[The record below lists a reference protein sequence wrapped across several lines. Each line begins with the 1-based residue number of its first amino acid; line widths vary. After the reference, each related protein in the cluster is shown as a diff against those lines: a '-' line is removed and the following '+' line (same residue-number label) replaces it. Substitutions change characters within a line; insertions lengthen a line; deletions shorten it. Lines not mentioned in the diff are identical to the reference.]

1 MQVATNQ
8 GGGDIGLTGGIVTRH
23 RELQRQRAV
32 DVGDHDAVLLLAA
45 MACLDRQ
52 GVGGEVKR
60 RRPGDFPALQVI
72 VVPLGLNRHP
82 FRVAQADIVQIVT
95 AELHGLPGGVGAAEV
110 VFETVTDDN
119 HVPPSEDG
127 HPPVGGQTHGVD
139 ADDGGIQRQVGV
151 ADRRVGDG
159 VGINRDRFP
168 DFAVLH
174 RVRVV
179 PVFAFVASSSDEA
192 AKAHPHHAC
201 FVVNAALDIAAL
213 NLAARIRAHTEL
225 AAGERGS
232 GDVQR
237 GRAHRCRGDT
247 PHRLVHRVA
256 LDRPRQGQQAHRA
269 AFGQFD
275 HGNAGLVVD
284 AARFGGGTGGGI
296 EAVVEFTTPVKVGL
310 AAGRKADAAGDNALV
325 QGGQQID
332 TQDAAGRLFR
342 ASIFRLLAAIAHRH
356 HKAVVNRRTGKG
368 IDVFKPGKDKAVKRL
383 DGLLVALG
391 ADDALA
397 HRLLAVD
404 GFGDAG
410 GVVRFEFDGT
420 GRVVNVAE
428 VRASAVNQPAAAVV
442 AHGDVGVHLPR
453 VGLAL
458 LHLVVVVLDQH
469 VKGHLKAARLDLP
482 LREVEGDV
490 AVVPPRRCLKLLGLR
505 FAHRVIHFHVKMLV
519 TAREVRQR
527 NVAAAVVHRPRPCP
541 GDIAHAVIL
550 RGFGAIVRPA

>member
-1 MQVATNQ
+1 M
-8 GGGDIGLTGGIVTRH
+8 
-23 RELQRQRAV
+23 
-32 DVGDHDAVLLLAA
+32 
-45 MACLDRQ
+45 
-52 GVGGEVKR
+52 
-60 RRPGDFPALQVI
+60 
-72 VVPLGLNRHP
+72 
-82 FRVAQADIVQIVT
+82 
-95 AELHGLPGGVGAAEV
+95 GAAEV
-110 VFETVTDDN
+110 VLQTVTDDN
-119 HVPPSEDG
+119 HVAPPEDG

-159 VGINRDRFP
+159 VGIDRDGFP
-168 DFAVLH
+168 DFAVLY
-174 RVRVV
+174 RVGVI
-179 PVFAFVASSSDEA
+179 PVFALIPGGGNQA
-192 AKAHPHHAC
+192 AKAHPYHAR

-213 NLAARIRAHTEL
+213 NLAPRIRAHTEL

-237 GRAHRCRGDT
+237 GRTHRCRGDT

-269 AFGQFD
+269 AFGEINN
-275 HGNAGLVVD
+275 GNAGLVVD
-284 AARFGGGTGGGI
+284 AARFAGGTGGGI
-296 EAVVEFTTPVKVGL
+296 EAVVEFAPAVKIGL
-310 AAGRKADAAGDNALV
+310 AAAGEADAAGNHALV
-325 QGGQQID
+325 QGRQQIH

-342 ASIFRLLAAIAHRH
+342 ARVLTLLAAIAHRH

-368 IDVFKPGKDKAVKRL
+368 IDVFKPGKDKAVQRL

-410 GVVRFEFDGT
+410 HVVRFEFDGT
-420 GRVVNVAE
+420 GRVVDAAE
-428 VRASAVNQPAAAVV
+428 VRASAVNQATAAVI

-458 LHLVVVVLDQH
+458 LYLVVVVFHEDI
-469 VKGHLKAARLDLP
+469 KGHLEAARLDLP

-490 AVVPPRRCLKLLGLR
+490 AVVTARRGLKLLCLR
-505 FAHRVIHFHVKMLV
+505 LTHRVIHFHVKMLLAAGIV
-519 TAREVRQR
+519 AEG
-527 NVAAAVVHRPRPCP
+527 NVAAAVVHRPCP
-541 GDIAHAVIL
+541 GTRNVALSVIL
-550 RGFGAIVRPA
+550 GGFGTIVRPA